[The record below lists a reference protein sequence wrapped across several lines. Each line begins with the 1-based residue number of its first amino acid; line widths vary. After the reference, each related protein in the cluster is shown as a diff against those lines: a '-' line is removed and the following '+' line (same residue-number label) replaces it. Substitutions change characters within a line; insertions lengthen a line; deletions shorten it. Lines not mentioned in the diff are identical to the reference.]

1 MEGVDMEQLQ
11 TALKSLRLSAM
22 GQALPMRYQEAK
34 ANELDYLEFMD
45 RLVTDELNKRKE
57 NLLNRRIKMARFP
70 FLKTLDE
77 FNFDFNPSI
86 QKKTIREL
94 AGGRFIYNAQNVL
107 FVGPPGVGKTHLSVA
122 LGLAAVHHG
131 YTVCYRSAF
140 DLVEEMADAL
150 RLDQRKKLVAQLCRS
165 QLLIIDEFGMK
176 KMPPN
181 AADDLLELIHR
192 RYNEASTIIATNRPI
207 EDWGVILGDNAAT
220 SALLDRFLD
229 NTNIFTIKGKSYR
242 MNKKDKN

>member
-1 MEGVDMEQLQ
+1 MEQLQ

-22 GQALPMRYQEAK
+22 GRALPVRYQEAK

-45 RLVTDELNKRKE
+45 RLVSDELTKRKE

-86 QKKTIREL
+86 RKKSIREL
-94 AGGRFIYNAQNVL
+94 AAGRFIYNAQNVL
-107 FVGPPGVGKTHLSVA
+107 FVGPPGVGKTHLAVA
-122 LGLAAVHHG
+122 LGLAAIHHG
-131 YTVCYRSAF
+131 YTVAYRSAF
-140 DLVEEMADAL
+140 DLVEDMADAL
-150 RLDQRKKLVAQLCRS
+150 RLDQRKKLVAQLTRAD
-165 QLLIIDEFGMK
+165 LLIIDEFGMK

-229 NTNIFTIKGKSYR
+229 STNIFTIKGKSYR
-242 MNKKDKN
+242 MNRKDKT